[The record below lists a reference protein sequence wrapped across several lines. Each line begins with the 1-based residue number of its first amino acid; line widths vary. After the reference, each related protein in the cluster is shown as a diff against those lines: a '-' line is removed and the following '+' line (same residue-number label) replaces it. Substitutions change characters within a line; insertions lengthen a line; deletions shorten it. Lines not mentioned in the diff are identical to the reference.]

1 MAWLNFIICLLLGCL
16 GVHKFREKKIGM
28 GLLYLFTAGLF
39 GIGWIYDCCKY
50 YMIAQRGKNSAA
62 PSATQEENRP
72 DIRNVLLWVLTVYL
86 AIFCLT
92 LLPKFTGF
100 IALLVIAIVIPIEK
114 WQSLLRKFM
123 KGWVKAITAGV
134 LAIIMIFTIPA
145 NTPTSNDPAS
155 LQNPI
160 TVTEEFT
167 ADVFGSEAPTE
178 EITEAPTETPT
189 QPETETPTEAPTEKP
204 TEPPTETPTEKP
216 TEPPTEAP
224 TVSPVTDPMPEST
237 EAPTNP
243 PATDPPATEPP
254 KTEFHGTGYIL
265 NKNSN
270 IFHYPDCP
278 SVDRMSEKNK
288 VEFYGTRDEAIDK
301 GYTPCKNCNP

>member
-1 MAWLNFIICLLLGCL
+1 
-16 GVHKFREKKIGM
+16 
-28 GLLYLFTAGLF
+28 
-39 GIGWIYDCCKY
+39 
-50 YMIAQRGKNSAA
+50 
-62 PSATQEENRP
+62 
-72 DIRNVLLWVLTVYL
+72 
-86 AIFCLT
+86 
-92 LLPKFTGF
+92 
-100 IALLVIAIVIPIEK
+100 
-114 WQSLLRKFM
+114 M
-123 KGWVKAITAGV
+123 KGWVKVIAAGV
-134 LAIIMIFTIPA
+134 LAIVMIFTIPA

-155 LQNPI
+155 LQTPI
-160 TVTEEFT
+160 TVTEEST

-178 EITEAPTETPT
+178 EITEAPMETPT

-204 TEPPTETPTEKP
+204 TEPPTE
-216 TEPPTEAP
+216 AL
-224 TVSPVTDPMPEST
+224 TVSPATDPMPEST

-243 PATDPPATEPP
+243 PATDPPATESP

-301 GYTPCKNCNP
+301 GYKPCKNCNP